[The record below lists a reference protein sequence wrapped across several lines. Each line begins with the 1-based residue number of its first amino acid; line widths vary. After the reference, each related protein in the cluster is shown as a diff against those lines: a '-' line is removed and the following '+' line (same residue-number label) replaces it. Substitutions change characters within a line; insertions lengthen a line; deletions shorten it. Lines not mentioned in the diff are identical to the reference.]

1 MAARAAASS
10 ARCVSRASSAFFS
23 PAVFIAFGTVRHSAR
38 TASRAAAMMSRRFL
52 GSAGFSAFLFSS
64 AALTGFG
71 GFAGFGGLV
80 KLKDAVL
87 LGIVRKVLAL
97 EVLHDDIRRAVL
109 LEIVAQGDDVALA
122 DKLGESPGF
131 LKETGLAYLKGIALY
146 LRRREYG
153 Q

>member
-1 MAARAAASS
+1 MYFVERQH
-10 ARCVSRASSAFFS
+10 RRLQQIER
-23 PAVFIAFGTVRHSAR
+23 FIDREHP
-38 TASRAAAMMSRRFL
+38 M
-52 GSAGFSAFLFSS
+52 
-64 AALTGFG
+64 
-71 GFAGFGGLV
+71 
-80 KLKDAVL
+80 L